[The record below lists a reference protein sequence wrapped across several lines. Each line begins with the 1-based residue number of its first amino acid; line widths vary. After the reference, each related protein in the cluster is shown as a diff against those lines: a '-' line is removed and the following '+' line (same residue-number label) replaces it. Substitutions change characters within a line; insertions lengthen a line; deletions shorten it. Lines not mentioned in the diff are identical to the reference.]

1 MRIVVSAS
9 RRTDLAAFFPGRLAS
24 ALGEEKVR
32 VAGPSGRS
40 YDVDLRPSNVH
51 TIVLWS
57 KDFTNLI
64 AGREGLR
71 RLLAKYDQVYFHF
84 TITGLGGTSI
94 EPGVPSPDGALA
106 QIPELV
112 RIAGSPARI
121 SIRFDPVVF
130 WRESGEVRSNLAFF
144 PALARRATAEGVEDI
159 RLSFAQWYG
168 KARRRAIKRG
178 FDFID
183 PGEPEKL
190 ARARD
195 LAGTAAG
202 QGLRIYACSQSFVAS
217 VPGILPSSC
226 IDGKRLQEL
235 HPLHEAVSL
244 KKDRGQR
251 KECLCTESRDIGSYS
266 EICPHG
272 CVYCYAMTS

>member
-9 RRTDLAAFFPGRLAS
+9 RRTDLAAFFPDRLAS

-40 YDVDLRPSNVH
+40 YDVDLKPSNVH

-64 AGREGLR
+64 TDRGGLR
-71 RLLAKYDQVYFHF
+71 RLLAKYDQIYFHF

-94 EPGVPSPDGALA
+94 EPGAPSPNGALA

-112 RIAGSPARI
+112 RIADSPARI

-130 WRESGEVRSNLAFF
+130 WKESGEVRSNLAFF
-144 PALARRATAEGVEDI
+144 PTLARGAASAGIEDI

-178 FDFID
+178 FDFVD
-183 PGEPEKL
+183 PGEAEKL
-190 ARARD
+190 TRVRD
-195 LAGTAAG
+195 LAGMAAD
-202 QGLRIYACSQSFVAS
+202 QGLRLYACSQSFLAS
-217 VPGILPSSC
+217 APGIIPSSC

-266 EICPHG
+266 DTCPHG
-272 CVYCYAMTS
+272 CVYCYANTA